1 MSSPAPGAASGKVLY
16 DVRQEAPPVGGSV
29 RGGLLGA
36 LVGVLLLAVVWQR
49 RDRAARLFAVAWI
62 LGCLGLFGW
71 KAVAVA
77 RAHREA
83 AGWAVSGRAASVEG
97 VVRDFSAAHES
108 PAGIE
113 TFRVGDVLFRV
124 TGDPLK
130 VPGLNRPSGAEGPV
144 REGARVRILYHGE
157 SILRVEELA
166 PPPPKG

>member
-1 MSSPAPGAASGKVLY
+1 MTPKAEAPAAGTVLY
-16 DVRQEAPPVGGSV
+16 DVRQEGPPVGGSV

-36 LVGVLLLAVVWQR
+36 LVGALLLAVVWQR
-49 RDRAARLFAVAWI
+49 RDRASRLFALAWI
-62 LGCLGLFGW
+62 VSCLGLFGW

-77 RAHREA
+77 RAHSQA
-83 AGWAVSGRAASVEG
+83 AGWADSGRAASVEG

-130 VPGLNRPSGAEGPV
+130 VPGLNRPSGEEGPV
-144 REGARVRILYHGE
+144 REGARVRILYHGA

-166 PPPPKG
+166 PPPPGG